1 MFEKILLA
9 VDSSDYS
16 RRAVD
21 VALGLAGRFGG
32 EVLVFHVREWT
43 VSAAGAFPT
52 DGMAAV
58 DLEREQEADA
68 LVRGVVRTLED
79 GGVKATA
86 EVRSASRGQVAG
98 QILEEA
104 KDVGA
109 GLIVMGTR
117 GLSDLSG
124 LLLGSV
130 AHKVLH
136 LAECPVLITR

>member
-1 MFEKILLA
+1 MFERILLA

-16 RRAVD
+16 QRAVD
-21 VALGLAGRFGG
+21 VAMGLAARFDC
-32 EVLVFHVREWT
+32 EVIVFHVREWMT
-43 VSAAGAFPT
+43 SAAGAFAT
-52 DGMAAV
+52 DGGAAV
-58 DLEREQEADA
+58 DLEREQEADE
-68 LVRGVVRTLED
+68 LVHGIVRVLAE

-86 EVRSASRGQVAG
+86 EIRSASRGQVAG
-98 QILEEA
+98 QILDEA